1 MKIGIGFDVHRLE
14 ANRKLVLGG
23 VTIPHHKGLAGH
35 SDADVLVHAMMDAL
49 LGAAALGDI
58 GQHFPDCDESYK
70 NIDSMKLL
78 ERVIHL
84 IEKKDLIVVN
94 IDAVIMAE
102 KPKLAS
108 HIPDMRENIRK
119 AMKVNCDQIN
129 IKATTTEKL
138 GFVGREEG
146 MAAQVVAL
154 VKNATNSNSDVS
166 P

>member
-1 MKIGIGFDVHRLE
+1 MRIGIGFDVHRLE
-14 ANRKLVLGG
+14 AARELVLGG
-23 VTIPHHKGLAGH
+23 VTVPYHKGLAGH
-35 SDADVLVHAMMDAL
+35 SDADVLVHAVMDAL

-58 GQHFPDCDESYK
+58 GQHYPDCDESYK

-78 ERVIHL
+78 ERVMHL
-84 IEKKDLIVVN
+84 IQKNDLIVVN

-108 HIPDMRENIRK
+108 YLPMMQERLCKALNIDS
-119 AMKVNCDQIN
+119 DQIN

-146 MAAQVVAL
+146 MAAQVAAL
-154 VKNATNSNSDVS
+154 LKKASDGK
-166 P
+166 

>member
-1 MKIGIGFDVHRLE
+1 
-14 ANRKLVLGG
+14 
-23 VTIPHHKGLAGH
+23 
-35 SDADVLVHAMMDAL
+35 

-78 ERVIHL
+78 ERVMHL
-84 IEKKDLIVVN
+84 IEKKDLVVVN

-102 KPKLAS
+102 KPKLAF
-108 HIPDMRENIRK
+108 HIPDMQEKIRK
-119 AMKVNCDQIN
+119 AMNVNCDQIN

-154 VKNATNSNSDVS
+154 VKKCSE
-166 P
+166 